1 MTKAARECLIIFTR
15 YPEPGKTKTRL
26 IPLLGAE
33 GAARLQR
40 QMTEQ
45 TLAQVK
51 ELKAFRP
58 LSVEVHFAG
67 GNQQLMQNWLG
78 SNTTR
83 DTSPPTPLL
92 QGEGSITPPFPT
104 REGGGMGSPLGRDGV
119 PSGDEGMGGMGGLG
133 LSYPS
138 SIGLGSDIIYRQQSE
153 GDLGRRMA
161 LAFKESFSAGMTGVV
176 IIGTDCPDL
185 KVQLMVK
192 AFHALEQNDLVLGPA
207 LDGGYYLIG
216 LRRLIPELF
225 TGISWSTAEVLEQ
238 TISIAQRL
246 DLAIAF
252 LPLLNDIDRP
262 EDLIGQTVDG
272 YQVEG

>member
-33 GAARLQR
+33 GAARFQR

-67 GNQQLMQNWLG
+67 GNQQLMQDW
-78 SNTTR
+78 
-83 DTSPPTPLL
+83 
-92 QGEGSITPPFPT
+92 
-104 REGGGMGSPLGRDGV
+104 
-119 PSGDEGMGGMGGLG
+119 
-133 LSYPS
+133 
-138 SIGLGSDIIYRQQSE
+138 LGSDIIYRQQSQ

-185 KVQLMVK
+185 NAQLMVK

-216 LRRLIPELF
+216 QRRLIPELF

-238 TISIAQRL
+238 TISIAERL

>member
-15 YPEPGKTKTRL
+15 YPERGKTKTRL
-26 IPLLGAE
+26 IPVLGAE
-33 GAARLQR
+33 GAARFQR

-67 GNQQLMQNWLG
+67 GNQQLMQDWLG
-78 SNTTR
+78 A
-83 DTSPPTPLL
+83 
-92 QGEGSITPPFPT
+92 
-104 REGGGMGSPLGRDGV
+104 
-119 PSGDEGMGGMGGLG
+119 
-133 LSYPS
+133 
-138 SIGLGSDIIYRQQSE
+138 DIIYRQQSE

-161 LAFKESFSAGMTGVV
+161 LAFKDSFSAGMTSVV

-185 KVQLMVK
+185 KAQLMVK

-216 LRRLIPELF
+216 QRRFIPELF

>member
-26 IPLLGAE
+26 IPVLGAE
-33 GAARLQR
+33 GAARFQR
-40 QMTEQ
+40 QMTQQ
-45 TLAQVK
+45 TVAQVK
-51 ELKAFRP
+51 ELKTFRP

-67 GNQQLMQNWLG
+67 GNQQLMQDW
-78 SNTTR
+78 
-83 DTSPPTPLL
+83 
-92 QGEGSITPPFPT
+92 
-104 REGGGMGSPLGRDGV
+104 
-119 PSGDEGMGGMGGLG
+119 
-133 LSYPS
+133 
-138 SIGLGSDIIYRQQSE
+138 LGSDIIYRQQSE

-161 LAFKESFSAGMTGVV
+161 SAFKESFTSGMTGVV

-185 KVQLMVK
+185 NAQLMVK
-192 AFHALEQNDLVLGPA
+192 AFDALDQNDLVLGPA

-238 TISIAQRL
+238 TISIAERL

-262 EDLIGQTVDG
+262 EDLIGQR
-272 YQVEG
+272 VEG

>member
-33 GAARLQR
+33 GAARFQR

-67 GNQQLMQNWLG
+67 GNQQLMQDWLG

-83 DTSPPTPLL
+83 DTSPPTPSSLKLRL
-92 QGEGSITPPFPT
+92 QGEGSITPPFPS
-104 REGGGMGSPLGRDGV
+104 REG
-119 PSGDEGMGGMGGLG
+119 GGMGGLG

-161 LAFKESFSAGMTGVV
+161 LAFKDSFSAGMTSVV

-185 KVQLMVK
+185 KAKLMVK

-216 LRRLIPELF
+216 LRRLISELF

-238 TISIAQRL
+238 TIRIAERL

>member
-67 GNQQLMQNWLG
+67 GNQQLMQDWLG
-78 SNTTR
+78 SNTRR

-92 QGEGSITPPFPT
+92 QGEGSIPPPFPS
-104 REGGGMGSPLGRDGV
+104 REGGGMG
-119 PSGDEGMGGMGGLG
+119 GLG
-133 LSYPS
+133 VSYPS

-185 KVQLMVK
+185 NAQLMVK
-192 AFHALEQNDLVLGPA
+192 AFHAIEQNDLVLGPA

-238 TISIAQRL
+238 TRSIAERL